1 MAWAFLPLVN
11 YVSPAS
17 GSIQYI
23 PLYMEKSDNAQL
35 QYEDQVCSIP
45 SNSSSVPMSQ
55 ENLLMANVL
64 FLKEEFVPNPLFLL
78 NFKPSMRHEIA
89 AFSQW

>member
-1 MAWAFLPLVN
+1 
-11 YVSPAS
+11 
-17 GSIQYI
+17 
-23 PLYMEKSDNAQL
+23 MEKSDNAQL

-45 SNSSSVPMSQ
+45 SNSSSVLMSQ

-78 NFKPSMRHEIA
+78 YFLAFYA
-89 AFSQW
+89 A